1 MNNFKKEFDKTG
13 FCIIKKNFEI
23 QFIEKII
30 EEVNNAKRVDKYF
43 DKNGKIRRI
52 EKLYNKGENLKI
64 LNNKIL
70 STLKNIFGK
79 DFTIFKDKF
88 NAKPPGGEGF
98 YAHYDGIFKFKN
110 LQNIVKNGWYEYTN
124 FFINV
129 LIALDPSNNKN
140 GTIEVANAEVNDF
153 EILYKKTKKNGT
165 PDLKLDEEQKL
176 HFHSI
181 DLKVGDILIF
191 SNTCP
196 HRSKKNNSNK
206 DRRTLYYTYSL
217 LSEKSQYNKYFIDKK
232 NSGNI
237 TSKSLSGDV

>member
-1 MNNFKKEFDKTG
+1 M
-13 FCIIKKNFEI
+13 
-23 QFIEKII
+23 
-30 EEVNNAKRVDKYF
+30 
-43 DKNGKIRRI
+43 
-52 EKLYNKGENLKI
+52 
-64 LNNKIL
+64 
-70 STLKNIFGK
+70 
-79 DFTIFKDKF
+79 
-88 NAKPPGGEGF
+88 
-98 YAHYDGIFKFKN
+98 
-110 LQNIVKNGWYEYTN
+110 
-124 FFINV
+124 
-129 LIALDPSNNKN
+129 
-140 GTIEVANAEVNDF
+140 
-153 EILYKKTKKNGT
+153 
-165 PDLKLDEEQKL
+165 